1 MSVVRYRNPSEVI
14 AFLETLDLTPGRLIT
29 AHELLAALAFE
40 KQYPTDAA
48 RLETLLAPVLCSNE
62 TETRQFQRR
71 FREWVEPPPPVAPPP
86 QAQPLWRRPRRLS
99 WKSISRVTILVLAVT
114 LSHAPV
120 PESLPRATSG
130 LETSPD
136 AASFRRPPA
145 EVSQVGFVV
154 SGARAVEKAVLWY
167 RGTHDALGPWR
178 LLHASG
184 AAGVHLSAARDAYAI
199 RGAAAAHPHGGATG
213 RHPGKSESLVA
224 GPANLRAD
232 DRFTC
237 TAESMTGCARG
248 RSRGGV
254 IRWCWLVDAD
264 PRDALSAVGDA
275 AQIGVRESGL
285 GQCSGHPV
293 PVRGYAA
300 CGRPS
305 APFAPLRPR
314 RFSRRA
320 HSSPLHGTGGYFS
333 PVYRW
338 RTGIPA
344 YVALIRRVSPRD
356 QLAAFHE
363 VLVRRLREYQVR
375 IETFYF
381 REDPSICF
389 SRDGAAYPLERVASR
404 FPAHALFVFCEPE
417 QFRNPERVG
426 PAAWLAAATAA
437 WEDVVLL
444 VQRADFGAA
453 AHTRLPIFEPTLVG
467 LESWAA
473 GDPARAPS
481 APEYPPT
488 LQEFSEAWLEEQPQS
503 VRAMA
508 RLSAE
513 LRHYLGDE
521 GYLCLAACA
530 IYPAMFWELTMWC
543 ALRLIR
549 DHAACPDTVRRL
561 VMLPWF
567 RHNSMPDWLRQRF
580 VAGLSDF
587 EEARVRAV
595 LNEFQDRPAD
605 AVGGVLEVV
614 TGKRPSDRPRRIRD
628 YVFLSFLLG
637 WKPDRLSI
645 RPPGRFRRLLLA
657 LGIAWQPLMA
667 VLPAAIALAAAAAF
681 ASYRWM
687 PVTPSIEFRARSPVP
702 PHQSIRF
709 WRACWM
715 WRLLRSGLPSTH
727 PPSLTGALP
736 LRRKSWAPRSGR

>member
-1 MSVVRYRNPSEVI
+1 MWCCSCSGRISEPQP
-14 AFLETLDLTPGRLIT
+14 TPG
-29 AHELLAALAFE
+29 
-40 KQYPTDAA
+40 
-48 RLETLLAPVLCSNE
+48 
-62 TETRQFQRR
+62 
-71 FREWVEPPPPVAPPP
+71 
-86 QAQPLWRRPRRLS
+86 
-99 WKSISRVTILVLAVT
+99 
-114 LSHAPV
+114 
-120 PESLPRATSG
+120 
-130 LETSPD
+130 
-136 AASFRRPPA
+136 
-145 EVSQVGFVV
+145 
-154 SGARAVEKAVLWY
+154 
-167 RGTHDALGPWR
+167 
-178 LLHASG
+178 
-184 AAGVHLSAARDAYAI
+184 
-199 RGAAAAHPHGGATG
+199 
-213 RHPGKSESLVA
+213 
-224 GPANLRAD
+224 
-232 DRFTC
+232 
-237 TAESMTGCARG
+237 
-248 RSRGGV
+248 
-254 IRWCWLVDAD
+254 
-264 PRDALSAVGDA
+264 
-275 AQIGVRESGL
+275 
-285 GQCSGHPV
+285 
-293 PVRGYAA
+293 
-300 CGRPS
+300 
-305 APFAPLRPR
+305 
-314 RFSRRA
+314 
-320 HSSPLHGTGGYFS
+320 
-333 PVYRW
+333 
-338 RTGIPA
+338 
-344 YVALIRRVSPRD
+344 
-356 QLAAFHE
+356 
-363 VLVRRLREYQVR
+363 
-375 IETFYF
+375 
-381 REDPSICF
+381 
-389 SRDGAAYPLERVASR
+389 
-404 FPAHALFVFCEPE
+404 
-417 QFRNPERVG
+417 
-426 PAAWLAAATAA
+426 
-437 WEDVVLL
+437 
-444 VQRADFGAA
+444 
-453 AHTRLPIFEPTLVG
+453 LPIFEPTLVG

-488 LQEFSEAWLEEQPQS
+488 LQEFSEPWLEEQPQS

>member
-1 MSVVRYRNPSEVI
+1 
-14 AFLETLDLTPGRLIT
+14 
-29 AHELLAALAFE
+29 
-40 KQYPTDAA
+40 
-48 RLETLLAPVLCSNE
+48 
-62 TETRQFQRR
+62 
-71 FREWVEPPPPVAPPP
+71 
-86 QAQPLWRRPRRLS
+86 
-99 WKSISRVTILVLAVT
+99 
-114 LSHAPV
+114 
-120 PESLPRATSG
+120 
-130 LETSPD
+130 
-136 AASFRRPPA
+136 
-145 EVSQVGFVV
+145 
-154 SGARAVEKAVLWY
+154 
-167 RGTHDALGPWR
+167 
-178 LLHASG
+178 
-184 AAGVHLSAARDAYAI
+184 
-199 RGAAAAHPHGGATG
+199 
-213 RHPGKSESLVA
+213 
-224 GPANLRAD
+224 
-232 DRFTC
+232 
-237 TAESMTGCARG
+237 
-248 RSRGGV
+248 
-254 IRWCWLVDAD
+254 
-264 PRDALSAVGDA
+264 
-275 AQIGVRESGL
+275 
-285 GQCSGHPV
+285 
-293 PVRGYAA
+293 
-300 CGRPS
+300 
-305 APFAPLRPR
+305 
-314 RFSRRA
+314 
-320 HSSPLHGTGGYFS
+320 
-333 PVYRW
+333 
-338 RTGIPA
+338 
-344 YVALIRRVSPRD
+344 VSPRD

-488 LQEFSEAWLEEQPQS
+488 LQEFSEPWLEEQPQS

-521 GYLCLAACA
+521 GYLCLAACG

-645 RPPGRFRRLLLA
+645 RPPGRFRRRLLA